1 MKHRLNALCLALI
14 KHYYSVNRVLIC
26 IFVLL
31 LTQSTLTWAQ
41 NNSVDSLQRLLK
53 TNLPDSTRID
63 VFLKLAN
70 SFNKDKARKVKFYE
84 EALQGASEIKDQ
96 KRLHQVIIDYSQWLR
111 ENSDQSD
118 SIEHIYKRG
127 LKSLTI
133 PKYLLSI
140 YYMQGEFYFGQGK
153 DEAAKNSIN
162 KGIELAEKNNFSW
175 DVARGFVVL
184 GNGQFY
190 KLEYEKAFSLYAKAD
205 SVCDASE
212 KLRVSPI
219 RAKIQNYMGY
229 AVRITHGYD
238 KAVEYYF
245 KAKEIYQELN
255 DLSGVQEV
263 NLGLTQYYTNK
274 GEYDKAEQ
282 LLTQAV
288 TYYRDRGPQSSYTY
302 AIISRGYFFLKQEMY
317 DKALK
322 DYQLYHDIAFEGTNK
337 LFQLNALNYMSYLY
351 LEMGKLKLASQ
362 FGEDGI
368 KLSKE
373 IGEVETRKKI
383 YEQLVLIYTKDEA
396 TEKLNQ
402 TYKNYIALRDELDSL
417 GKDKEI
423 FELEAKYQ
431 TEKKEQEIALLT
443 TQNQLARQEKQNQLY
458 LLLGIVLIVVIVAVF
473 FFILYRNRQKTANKL
488 KELDKLKSHFFANVS
503 HEFRTPL
510 TLIKSPVEKE
520 LSKPKLDPELKSEL
534 KTINRNADRLLAL
547 VDQLLDLSKLESG
560 HMQLQVTRANLLSDI
575 RAIASAFEFLAEQ
588 KSIQYTLNIPTSNE
602 LCWYDQDVV
611 EKIAANLL
619 SNAFKY
625 TEEGGAVMIQ
635 VNITNG
641 SLELSVKN
649 TGEGIKEGKIKKVL
663 ERFYQSDNSRDGA
676 GIGLAL
682 VNELIT
688 LHKGQLSFSSTEN
701 GWTVF
706 TVQLPV
712 RRERFSREECAIID
726 SNVSKS
732 REGNLVQVISQ
743 SDRVPAFNEPEDANI
758 DNPIL
763 LVIDD
768 NSDIR
773 TLIKSLFCEDYQVI
787 EAKNGRIG
795 IEKAIQNIPDVI
807 ISDVMMPE
815 VDGVELSATLKQDER
830 TSHIPII
837 LLTAKAG
844 DVNKMIGL
852 ETGADDYVIKPFRNE
867 ILKVRVKKLVELR
880 EQLRKRYSHEL
891 ILKPKEV
898 AVTTTDEK
906 FMQRVQELLDE
917 KITDSDFNAQV
928 FSEEIGMSRMQL
940 HRKLKALIGQTTSEF
955 IRSQRLQLA
964 AQMLKKEGINMSE
977 VGYAVG
983 FNDPS
988 YFSKCFKEYFGKS
1001 PSEYAELHFKA

>member
-14 KHYYSVNRVLIC
+14 KHYYSVNRVLIY

-41 NNSVDSLQRLLK
+41 NNSVDSLQRQLK

-70 SFNKDKARKVKFYE
+70 SFNKDKARKVEFYE

-96 KRLHQVIIDYSQWLR
+96 KRLHQVIIDYTQWLR

-118 SIEHIYKRG
+118 SIEHIYNRG

-162 KGIELAEKNNFSW
+162 KGIELAKKNNFSW

-190 KLEYEKAFSLYAKAD
+190 KLEYEKAFSLYARAD

-274 GEYDKAEQ
+274 GEYEKAEQ

-302 AIISRGYFFLKQEMY
+302 AIISRGYFFLKQKMY

-373 IGEVETRKKI
+373 IGELETRKKI

-396 TEKLNQ
+396 TEKLNH

-488 KELDKLKSHFFANVS
+488 KELDKMKSHFFANVS

-534 KTINRNADRLLAL
+534 KTINRNADRLLVL

-560 HMQLQVTRANLLSDI
+560 HMQLQVTRANLLSDL
-575 RAIASAFEFLAEQ
+575 RAIASAFEYLAQQ
-588 KSIQYTLNIPTSNE
+588 KSVKYTVQIPTLDE
-602 LCWYDQDVV
+602 LLWYDQDVI
-611 EKIAANLL
+611 EKITVNLL

-625 TEEGGAVMIQ
+625 TEEAGEVVIHVEADSQ
-635 VNITNG
+635 Q
-641 SLELSVKN
+641 LELSVKN
-649 TGEGIKEGKIKKVL
+649 TGEGIDNDEINKVI
-663 ERFYQSDNSRDGA
+663 ERFYQTDTSREGA

-682 VNELIT
+682 VNELIS
-688 LHKGQLSFSSTEN
+688 LHKGQFAYTSTEDGWTIFTVRLPVNKESFSNNECVLHESKESTQAKFS
-701 GWTVF
+701 GF
-706 TVQLPV
+706 LPKV
-712 RRERFSREECAIID
+712 AE
-726 SNVSKS
+726 K
-732 REGNLVQVISQ
+732 QT
-743 SDRVPAFNEPEDANI
+743 I
-758 DNPIL
+758 DNHEDLNADHPIL

-768 NSDIR
+768 NTDIR
-773 TLIKSLFCEDYQVI
+773 TLIKSLFCEDYQII
-787 EAKNGRIG
+787 EAKNGREG
-795 IEKAIQNIPDVI
+795 IESAIQNIPDVI

-867 ILKVRVKKLVELR
+867 VLQVRVKKLVELR
-880 EQLRKRYSHEL
+880 AQLRKRYSQEL

-898 AVTTTDEK
+898 AVTSADEK
-906 FMQRVQELLDE
+906 FMYRVQELLDD
-917 KITDSDFNAQV
+917 KLTDSDFNAQV

-940 HRKLKALIGQTTSEF
+940 HRKLKALVGQTTSEL
-955 IRSQRLQLA
+955 IRYQRLQLA
-964 AQMLKKEGINMSE
+964 AQMLKSQGINMSE
-977 VGYAVG
+977 VGYVVG

-988 YFSKCFKEYFGKS
+988 YFSKCFKEHFGKS
-1001 PSEYAELHFKA
+1001 PSAYAEGNSSL